1 MFDAAMNQS
10 LLKALH
16 LNLTNATND
25 DSPTLPPLPD
35 LYSINQ
41 PSITIIDRY
50 VTPVWYFIGF
60 PGNLLSFLVWIQP
73 KMRPSSGSYL
83 AALAASDFL
92 FLVLHLL
99 FELQSAWNVTLLS
112 FPVLCETFPVFF
124 LASQHLSPL
133 LVLGFTV
140 ERYISVCHPFQRERF
155 CNSRRTVAIIVVL
168 SVASLSIHLVQAY
181 FWKYDAEKNDCI
193 VRDEVI
199 ANDTGSIWSVWSW
212 VTELLVFGIV
222 PLIILCLNILV
233 IHEARKLSDHEN
245 KLLRRQVR
253 RRTGFHKT
261 SAPSATTVMLL
272 AVSFNLIATTLPATV
287 AYAIYYS
294 FPMGRLDIT
303 LEEVS
308 TDPQWQRHFSYW
320 HARKIIEEVCMS
332 HYAGNFC
339 IYVLTGRI
347 FRKELVRLIRKWTGG
362 LCPKTAKDGESTWNG
377 EFSYTKAEPSCNYN
391 GITTV

>member
-1 MFDAAMNQS
+1 MLEPTMNQS
-10 LLKALH
+10 FLATLH
-16 LNLTNATND
+16 LNLTNATPD
-25 DSPTLPPLPD
+25 GRPPLPSLTE
-35 LYSINQ
+35 LYEINR

-50 VTPVWYFIGF
+50 VTPVWYVIGF

-73 KMRPSSGSYL
+73 RMRPSSGCYL

-99 FELQSAWNVTLLS
+99 FELQSAWNVMLLS

-140 ERYISVCHPFQRERF
+140 ERYISVCHPFQRERY

-168 SVASLSIHLVQAY
+168 SFASLSIHLVQAY
-181 FWKYDAEKNDCI
+181 FWQYDPVSVDCSVRAE
-193 VRDEVI
+193 VT
-199 ANDTGSIWSVWSW
+199 ANDSGSIWSVWSW
-212 VTELLVFGIV
+212 VTELLVFGVV
-222 PLIILCLNILV
+222 PMTILCLNVLV
-233 IHEARKLSDHEN
+233 IHEARKLSANED
-245 KLLRRQVR
+245 KLLCRQMR
-253 RRTGFHKT
+253 RRNGFHKT

-294 FPMGRLDIT
+294 FPSGRTENIT
-303 LEEVS
+303 VEEVS

-320 HARKIIEEVCMS
+320 NARTIIQEVCMW

-347 FRKELVRLIRKWTGG
+347 FRKELLRLIKKWTG
-362 LCPKTAKDGESTWNG
+362 LCPKTARDGEHTWNG
-377 EFSYTKAEPSCNYN
+377 EFSYTKAEASCNYN